1 MIVTKY
7 APISQFFAGG
17 GARGPDLRH
26 LSFMYSFCPKSP
38 LLGKKTLTVQVATL
52 QVLAEIIDQIQ
63 YLIPGLSG
71 WELNAHIHHTHPLA
85 QTWDTNYMYMLLHK
99 M

>member
-1 MIVTKY
+1 MFSSGSSSRVSSSESAVHNNGMIVTKY

-71 WELNAHIHHTHPLA
+71 
-85 QTWDTNYMYMLLHK
+85 
-99 M
+99 